1 MMPRQVEI
9 GKTDSDVESQ
19 KGAYL
24 DRSSKTM
31 RHEPICDLT
40 AIEAVNVHANLNELH
55 HELYV
60 PPSRRHQR
68 LGSLSPAL
76 LIQAIQL

>member
-1 MMPRQVEI
+1 
-9 GKTDSDVESQ
+9 
-19 KGAYL
+19 
-24 DRSSKTM
+24 M

-60 PPSRRHQR
+60 PPSRRHIR
-68 LGSLSPAL
+68 LGSLSPAI
-76 LIQAIQL
+76 LIQVIQL